1 MVSIT
6 PEKAKYVGYALQLIL
21 VLVLVISLACKSWAL
36 LGVCL
41 GATLVLLVLVC
52 LQLMGKN
59 QWKNVQLGKRR
70 DTMAHLQGYPQ
81 TWAQPLPQPVQYL
94 PMAPPQYTPPMY
106 RTPPAQ
112 APLTRDERTAL
123 QIMSMTDRGGSMQA
137 PVLPMWNQRIVAV
150 SQGQDLH
157 GHTDAYHM
165 PVANQAQTLP
175 VHLDVEHP
183 DNPMNSLSYLYNN

>member
-1 MVSIT
+1 
-6 PEKAKYVGYALQLIL
+6 
-21 VLVLVISLACKSWAL
+21 
-36 LGVCL
+36 
-41 GATLVLLVLVC
+41 
-52 LQLMGKN
+52 
-59 QWKNVQLGKRR
+59 
-70 DTMAHLQGYPQ
+70 
-81 TWAQPLPQPVQYL
+81 
-94 PMAPPQYTPPMY
+94 
-106 RTPPAQ
+106 
-112 APLTRDERTAL
+112 
-123 QIMSMTDRGGSMQA
+123 MQA